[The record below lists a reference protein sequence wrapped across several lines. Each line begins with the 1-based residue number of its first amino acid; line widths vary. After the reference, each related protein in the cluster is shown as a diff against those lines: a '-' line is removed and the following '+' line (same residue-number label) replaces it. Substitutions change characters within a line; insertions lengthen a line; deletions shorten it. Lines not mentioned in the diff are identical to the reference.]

1 MIVVYF
7 PFRRRNDHFA
17 LIHRMPSP
25 PPHPPPSSAPP
36 PDKKTSYQ
44 YVTGFRCLN
53 QRILVS
59 NDDYV
64 RTTSSRHKRTAQ
76 ALWLR
81 CAANDD
87 IYLDNYT
94 GWYNVK
100 EETFV
105 TDSEAELCDYRDPS
119 TGDPLKRVQEASYFF
134 RMGKYHDR
142 LLEHVETNVDFVR
155 PEGQRNAILA
165 RLRSDRLRD
174 LSVSRTTF
182 AHGIPLPGGFESD
195 HVMYVWFDALAN
207 YLTGVDA
214 LGVNGDGD
222 DDDDDRAN
230 GGAKKDSGLANLWPA
245 DLHVIG
251 KDILWF
257 HVVIWPCILM
267 SAGLPLPKTVFA
279 HGFVNDVD
287 GKKMSKS
294 VGNVVDPHDMLD
306 VFDVDSFRWYLCRE
320 APYGGDLSFS
330 ESSMRDMHNADLVK
344 TLGNLVQRVTKLCEK
359 YCGGTVP
366 DVPGPESPVIDFGKV
381 REAYVAEMSS
391 YALEGGSSVAIQAC
405 RDVNGYLTREEPWKL
420 VGDEHA
426 ERRRSIV
433 RAALEAMYAVAHLLL
448 PFIPRGASEIFR
460 KMNTPP
466 RSLWGVDPELR
477 GNLAV
482 GTKIDVGGLLYEI
495 NKSEE
500 EKELSK
506 AENSNNKKLA
516 YEEAQRLKKEKKAQ
530 ESAARKAALQGDA
543 AGDDQPEFTKID
555 IRVGRI
561 TKVRRFG
568 KCRTNYSNPSFM
580 NGETPLCVLTIDK
593 NTGSWIYAK
602 TQSYTRIPLFRFG
615 TTPRRTSSSA
625 RRSMSARRAGRAK

>member
-1 MIVVYF
+1 M
-7 PFRRRNDHFA
+7 
-17 LIHRMPSP
+17 
-25 PPHPPPSSAPP
+25 
-36 PDKKTSYQ
+36 
-44 YVTGFRCLN
+44 
-53 QRILVS
+53 
-59 NDDYV
+59 
-64 RTTSSRHKRTAQ
+64 RTTSDRHKRTAR

-81 CAANDD
+81 CASNND

-105 TDSEAELCDYRDPS
+105 TDSEAELCEYRDPS
-119 TGDPLKRVQEASYFF
+119 TGEPLKRVQEASYFF
-134 RMGKYHDR
+134 KMGKYHDP
-142 LLEHVETNVDFVR
+142 LLEHIETNVDFVR

-182 AHGIPLPGGFESD
+182 SHGISLPDGFDKD

-214 LGVNGDGD
+214 LGVND
-222 DDDDDRAN
+222 DDDDGKDGDIAAKN
-230 GGAKKDSGLANLWPA
+230 DGAVAGSRLANLWPA

-306 VFDVDSFRWYLCRE
+306 MFDVDSFRWYLCRE

-359 YCGGTVP
+359 YCGGTIP
-366 DVPGPESPVIDFGKV
+366 DAPGPESPVIDFDKV
-381 REAYVAEMSS
+381 RETYVIEMSS
-391 YALEGGSSVAIQAC
+391 YSLEGGSNVAIQAC

-420 VGDEHA
+420 IGDEYA

-433 RAALEAMYAVAHLLL
+433 RATLEAVYAVAHLLL

-466 RSLWGVDPELR
+466 RSLWDVDPELR
-477 GNLAV
+477 DNLAV
-482 GTKIDVGGLLYEI
+482 GTKIDVGGILYEI

-506 AENSNNKKLA
+506 AEASNNKKLA

-530 ESAARKAALQGDA
+530 ESAARKAALLGESV
-543 AGDDQPEFTKID
+543 GVDDQPEFTKID
-555 IRVGRI
+555 IRVGQI
-561 TKVRRFG
+561 TKVR
-568 KCRTNYSNPSFM
+568 
-580 NGETPLCVLTIDK
+580 
-593 NTGSWIYAK
+593 
-602 TQSYTRIPLFRFG
+602 
-615 TTPRRTSSSA
+615 TSEA
-625 RRSMSARRAGRAK
+625 D